1 MNELANHLQTLEEA
15 LLTTEIR
22 QSTERLRELL
32 ADDFFEIGSSGR
44 VLYQDWDQTT
54 LQIDPIEAVLS
65 EFTLHPLTEDHVL
78 VTYRL
83 VQPKRNRATRR
94 SSIWVL
100 VDGRWKMRFHQGT
113 VVPSEAT

>member
-1 MNELANHLQTLEEA
+1 M
-15 LLTTEIR
+15 
-22 QSTERLRELL
+22 
-32 ADDFFEIGSSGR
+32 
-44 VLYQDWDQTT
+44 
-54 LQIDPIEAVLS
+54 
-65 EFTLHPLTEDHVL
+65 

-83 VQPKRNRATRR
+83 VQPKLNRVTRR